1 MVGGYFWVE
10 SKSKSE
16 MVPVENV
23 PNLGE
28 LVVLLGCK
36 ISALPMNYLGL
47 PLGAKFNSTSI

>member
-16 MVPVENV
+16 MVLVENV